1 MIEMNTPKKV
11 GCIICGFRS
20 EDQIEI
26 ENFQENGC
34 PDCTKENEIRSMFIE
49 CREWFDKVNGNSY
62 FSARVWINGKWKI
75 TLPFQ
80 YGYGDHF
87 KSVAVRALVK
97 EGFIPEQYE
106 NRPLWIIAEEMRF
119 DCYTS
124 KALTT
129 KKEMFKE
136 SN

>member
-1 MIEMNTPKKV
+1 MTTETKTPKLV
-11 GCIICGFRS
+11 GCLNC
-20 EDQIEI
+20 
-26 ENFQENGC
+26 NFQTSNTKAIERFRLQGC
-34 PDCTKENEIRSMFIE
+34 PNCTKEIRSMFIE
-49 CREWFDKVNGNSY
+49 CREWFDKTYGNSY
-62 FSARVWINGKWKI
+62 FSARIWINGKWKI

-87 KSVAVRALVK
+87 KSVAVRALVA

-106 NRPLWIIAEEMRF
+106 NRALWIIAEEMRF